1 MQDKKDSAQ
10 EVEKSCKTDRKCFR
24 MEEIMNENGQ
34 EREERAE
41 ELRRVNRLAF
51 AVITIVELIFVFGY
65 IKDALDGNISF
76 SYAVLIVGI
85 VVAGFIANAVTI
97 KINQSSAIFKHVAM
111 WGYAALY
118 AVILMGAKSDLVF
131 TAAFPVANLFIMYFD
146 FGFMIKSSVGVFLLN
161 VIYVV
166 RCVAFTKKM
175 PSGLS
180 VETSTILLQMG
191 TITITLVALCAV
203 TKLAKTL
210 NDEKLAKAV
219 THQKKAESLLK
230 DVLQIS
236 EQVKVDS
243 TQAAGLMESLRD
255 VTDTTATAL
264 EEISQGNQSNSE
276 SIEKQ
281 TMMTG
286 QIQTMITETKD
297 RSEQMQTVAQESMD
311 ALDKGRASMEDLLE
325 HAHKIET
332 ANANVNALMENLIA
346 NANEVS
352 EITKDIFSISSQT
365 NMLALNAS
373 IESARVGEAGKGF
386 AVVADQIRVLAEQTR
401 SLTEGIKQ
409 ITDKLQEN
417 AGQTQEQITEVL
429 EASTQEKE
437 LLNVTKNDFAEIRN
451 KMQLLDEDV
460 ISVNDQI
467 EKIMEANDTI
477 VDSITQI
484 SAVSEEVAASTS
496 SASEVGNQ
504 GKEQAEHANAL
515 MGDLQDTVSK
525 LEKYL

>member
-1 MQDKKDSAQ
+1 
-10 EVEKSCKTDRKCFR
+10 
-24 MEEIMNENGQ
+24 MNENGQ
-34 EREERAE
+34 EKEELAE
-41 ELRRVNRLAF
+41 ELRRVNRLVF
-51 AVITIVELIFVFGY
+51 AVITLVDVIFVFGY

-76 SYAVLIVGI
+76 GYAGLIVAI
-85 VVAGFIANAVTI
+85 VVASFIANSVVM
-97 KINQSSAIFKHVAM
+97 KINKSAGYFKHVAM

-118 AVILMGAKSDLVF
+118 AVILLGAKNDLVF
-131 TAAFPVANLFIMYFD
+131 TAAFPVASLFIMYFD
-146 FGFMIKSSVGVFLLN
+146 FGFMLKSSIGVFLLN
-161 VIYVV
+161 SIYVV
-166 RCVAFTKKM
+166 RCAVFTKQM

-180 VETSTILLQMG
+180 VEISTILLQMG
-191 TITITLVALCAV
+191 TITVTLVSLCAV

-210 NDEKLAKAV
+210 NEEKLAKAV
-219 THQKKAESLLK
+219 KHQKKTEKLLG
-230 DVLQIS
+230 DVLEIS
-236 EQVKVDS
+236 EKVKEDS
-243 TQAAGLMESLRD
+243 IRAAGLMENLRD
-255 VTDTTATAL
+255 VTETTATAL

-311 ALDKGRASMEDLLE
+311 ALDKGRASMEDLLA
-325 HAHKIET
+325 HAQKIET
-332 ANANVNALMENLIA
+332 ANANVNSLMENLIE

-417 AGQTQEQITEVL
+417 ASQTQEQITEVL
-429 EASTQEKE
+429 EASAQEKE
-437 LLNVTKNDFAEIRN
+437 LLNVTKDDFADIRN
-451 KMQLLDEDV
+451 RMQQLDENV
-460 ISVNDQI
+460 TTVSGQI

-484 SAVSEEVAASTS
+484 SAVSEEVAASTT

-504 GKEQAEHANAL
+504 GKVQAEEANVL
-515 MGDLQDTVSK
+515 MGELQSTVVK
-525 LEKYL
+525 LEEYL